1 MAVQRKYLNINRW
14 NCISRP
20 QYRKSCGITSL
31 VACWNYLFSHMGE
44 ATSKERKPLLTQEQA
59 LGILGFEPD
68 FEEIRFG
75 PFSGNSSIL
84 RWFGQLCKHFGVKGS
99 ARIFYK
105 PRGSKNVTSEFTP
118 KTAWTAL
125 KSGLQHPNKAY
136 VYHCYNHYMCP
147 VGYEEMPIEK
157 TNVYRKDL
165 EHGKDTESWLVIAD
179 QSKCQPTFTCLKWSD
194 VLQDLMNENPEYLDV
209 RKLYK
214 GT

>member
-1 MAVQRKYLNINRW
+1 
-14 NCISRP
+14 
-20 QYRKSCGITSL
+20 
-31 VACWNYLFSHMGE
+31 MGE
-44 ATSKERKPLLTQEQA
+44 ATAKERKPLLTQEQA

-125 KSGLQHPNKAY
+125 KSGL
-136 VYHCYNHYMCP
+136 
-147 VGYEEMPIEK
+147 
-157 TNVYRKDL
+157 
-165 EHGKDTESWLVIAD
+165 
-179 QSKCQPTFTCLKWSD
+179 
-194 VLQDLMNENPEYLDV
+194 
-209 RKLYK
+209 
-214 GT
+214 